1 MAFNHKIPPKFVYII
16 VEIVSG
22 MLYNV
27 NIAIT
32 KGKSKMNIRYKSV
45 ITLLL
50 VLTLGLSVFTPLQA
64 ATKEPIDYSPVFDAE
79 YYYKAYPDLHRNV
92 KNTPAALLAHF
103 TEVGMKEGRSGNASF
118 NVRAYMA
125 NNLDLLSIYGA
136 KDLSVYYLHYITAGK
151 AEGRTAVY
159 KDGTQ
164 PPEGA
169 LSSYSTTYD
178 VTEERAV
185 NVELAASNIDG
196 LVIEP
201 GNKFSFSNS
210 IGSRTLANG
219 YVVAPS
225 FASGRIVSSVGGG
238 ICQVSST
245 IHVAMLLAGISP
257 TQRYAHSLPVDYV
270 PKGLDSA
277 IVEGYKDLTFT
288 NNFDF
293 ALVINASVENGVL
306 TVTFSRQE
314 PSADTGAKTR
324 T

>member
-1 MAFNHKIPPKFVYII
+1 
-16 VEIVSG
+16 
-22 MLYNV
+22 
-27 NIAIT
+27 
-32 KGKSKMNIRYKSV
+32 MNIRYKSAV
-45 ITLLL
+45 TLLL
-50 VLTLGLSVFTPLQA
+50 VFALAFSAFTPLHA
-64 ATKEPIDYSPVFDAE
+64 ATQKPVDYSPVFDAE
-79 YYYKAYPDLHRNV
+79 YYYNTYPDLHQSV
-92 KNTPAALLAHF
+92 KNTPSALLAHF
-103 TEVGMKEGRSGNASF
+103 TSVGMKEGRSGNASF

-125 NNLDLLSIYGA
+125 NNLDLLPIYGV
-136 KDLSVYYLHYITAGK
+136 KDLSIYYLHYITTGK
-151 AEGRTAVY
+151 AEGRSAVY
-159 KDGTQ
+159 KDGAQ

-178 VTEERAV
+178 VTEDRAV
-185 NVELAASNIDG
+185 NVELAASNING

-201 GNKFSFSNS
+201 GKKFSFSNS
-210 IGSRTLANG
+210 IDSRTLANG

-225 FASGRIVSSVGGG
+225 FASGRVVSSVGGG

-270 PKGLDSA
+270 PRGLDSA

-288 NNFDF
+288 NNFDY
-293 ALVINASVENGVL
+293 AIRINATVEGGVL

>member
-1 MAFNHKIPPKFVYII
+1 MNRKEIPEMNTIHKTI
-16 VEIVSG
+16 
-22 MLYNV
+22 
-27 NIAIT
+27 
-32 KGKSKMNIRYKSV
+32 

-50 VLTLGLSVFTPLQA
+50 ILALGLSAFAPVQA
-64 ATKEPIDYSPVFDAE
+64 ATGKPIDYSPVFDAE
-79 YYYKAYPDLHRNV
+79 YYYNTYPDLQQSV

-103 TEVGMKEGRSGNASF
+103 TQVGMKEGRSGNASF

-125 NNLDLLSIYGA
+125 NNLDLLPVYGV
-136 KDLSVYYLHYITAGK
+136 KDLSSYYLHYITIGK
-151 AEGRTAVY
+151 AEGRSAVY
-159 KDGTQ
+159 KEGTQ

-178 VTEERAV
+178 VTEDRAV
-185 NVELAASNIDG
+185 NVELAASHIDG

-201 GNKFSFSNS
+201 GNKFSFSSS
-210 IGSRTLANG
+210 IGSRTPANG

-225 FASGRIVSSVGGG
+225 FASGRVVSSVGGG

-245 IHVAMLLAGISP
+245 IYVAMLLAGISP

-288 NNFDF
+288 NSFDF
-293 ALVINASVENGVL
+293 ALRISASVENGVL
-306 TVTFSRQE
+306 TVTFTRQE
-314 PSADTGAKTR
+314 PAKAAAGA
-324 T
+324 